1 MSIELSVMQSGTQK
15 GSVTLADEVFAVP
28 FNEGLVHEVV
38 TGLMANRRSDT
49 SMQKNRSSVRGG
61 GVKPWRQK
69 GTGRARAGS
78 IRSPLWRGGGATFG
92 NQQADHSKKI
102 NKKALRAA
110 LKSVFSE
117 LVRQDRLVVVEN
129 FAIESPKTKLM
140 KSYLGDHGLSNALII
155 TEAFDEAT
163 YLSVRNIPYVD
174 MITFD
179 EIYLVSLIVYEKV
192 VVTKAVVKMIE
203 EWLS

>member
-1 MSIELSVMQSGTQK
+1 MSTKLAIMQSG
-15 GSVTLADEVFAVP
+15 GANSSMSVADEVFAVP

-38 TGLMANRRSDT
+38 TALMANRRADT
-49 SMQKNRSSVRGG
+49 SMQKNRSTRRGG
-61 GVKPWRQK
+61 GAKPWRQK

-92 NQQADHSKKI
+92 NQKADHSKKI
-102 NKKALRAA
+102 NKKAQRVA
-110 LKSVFSE
+110 LKAVFSE
-117 LVRQDRLVVVEN
+117 LVRQDRLVVVDE
-129 FAIESPKTKLM
+129 FAVDEPKTKLM
-140 KSYLGDHGLSNALII
+140 KAYLAELGLSNALII
-155 TEAFDEAT
+155 SEAFDEKT
-163 YLSVRNIPYVD
+163 YLSVRNIPYID